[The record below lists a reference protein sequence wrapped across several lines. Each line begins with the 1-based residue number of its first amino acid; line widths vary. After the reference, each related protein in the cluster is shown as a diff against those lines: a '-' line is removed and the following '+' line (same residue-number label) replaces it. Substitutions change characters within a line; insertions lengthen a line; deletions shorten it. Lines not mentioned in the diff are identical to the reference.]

1 MREWSAWN
9 LFYTHFDPIAFT
21 LFGFKV
27 HWYGLCYVGAL
38 LLALFIAS
46 FLLRRFPARFS
57 IESKSLE
64 SYFLWA
70 EVGVILGAR
79 IGYLLIYSD
88 GVYYLMHPWQIFN
101 PFNAQGE
108 FVGIAGFS
116 YHGGVVGFLIATI
129 VFCAFRRQPLL
140 RYLDLATFSIPLAY
154 VLGRIGNF
162 LNHELFGRVIE
173 ADSAWAFL
181 GVLVDGELRYP
192 SQLFE
197 AFLEGVVVF
206 ALMVVAFRFCK
217 KDGYLS
223 VMYGMGYAL
232 ARFVCEFFREADSQ
246 MGYYG
251 SLGLSMGQ
259 ILSIVMFVGAGLL
272 FFFLYTQKSPEIS
285 QKTQKLRRKQCK
297 K

>member
-1 MREWSAWN
+1 MKEWSAWN
-9 LFYTHFDPIAFT
+9 LFYTHFDPIAFEF
-21 LFGFKV
+21 FGFKV

-38 LLALFIAS
+38 LLALVIAS
-46 FLLRRFPARFS
+46 FLLKRFPARFA

-64 SYFLWA
+64 RYFLWA

-79 IGYLLIYSD
+79 IGYLLIYGDS
-88 GVYYLMHPWQIFN
+88 VYYLTHPWQIFN

-129 VFCAFRRQPLL
+129 LFCTIKHQPLL

-173 ADSAWAFL
+173 PDSTLAFL
-181 GVLVDGELRYP
+181 GVLVNGELRYP

-197 AFLEGVVVF
+197 AFLEGIVVF
-206 ALMVVAFRFCK
+206 ALMAGVFRFCK

-223 VMYGMGYAL
+223 VVYGMGYAL

-259 ILSIVMFVGAGLL
+259 ILSIIMFVGAGLL
-272 FFFLYTQKSPEIS
+272 FFFLYTQKPPETS
-285 QKTQKLRRKQCK
+285 QKTRRKKCK

>member
-9 LFYTHFDPIAFT
+9 LFYTYFDPIAFEI
-21 LFGFKV
+21 FGFKV

-46 FLLRRFPARFS
+46 FLLKRFKKRFN
-57 IESKSLE
+57 IESKYLE

-70 EVGVILGAR
+70 ELGVILGAR
-79 IGYLLIYSD
+79 IGYLFIYGDSM
-88 GVYYLMHPWQIFN
+88 YYLMHPWQIFN
-101 PFNAQGE
+101 PVNAQGE

-116 YHGGVVGFLIATI
+116 YHGGVIGFLLATI
-129 VFCAFRRQPLL
+129 LFCVIKQQPIL

-162 LNHELFGRVIE
+162 LNHELFGRVIDS
-173 ADSAWAFL
+173 DSALAFL
-181 GVLVDGELRYP
+181 GVLVNGELRYP

-197 AFLEGVVVF
+197 AFLEGIVVF
-206 ALMVVAFRFCK
+206 VLMAVAFRFCN

-223 VMYGMGYAL
+223 VVYGLGYAL

-259 ILSIVMFVGAGLL
+259 ILSIIMFVGAGIL
-272 FFFLYTQKSPEIS
+272 FFVIYTQTSPNP
-285 QKTQKLRRKQCK
+285 RRKQCK

>member
-1 MREWSAWN
+1 LKEWSAWN
-9 LFYTHFDPIAFT
+9 LFYTHFDPIAFEF
-21 LFGFKV
+21 FGFKV

-38 LLALFIAS
+38 LLALVIAS
-46 FLLRRFPARFS
+46 FLLKRFPARFA

-79 IGYLLIYSD
+79 IGYLLIYGDS
-88 GVYYLMHPWQIFN
+88 VYYLTHPWQIFN

-116 YHGGVVGFLIATI
+116 YHGGVVGFLLATI
-129 VFCAFRRQPLL
+129 LFCTIKHQPLL

-173 ADSAWAFL
+173 PDSTLAFL
-181 GVLVDGELRYP
+181 GVLVNGELRYP

-197 AFLEGVVVF
+197 AFLEGIVVF
-206 ALMVVAFRFCK
+206 ALMAGVFRFCK

-223 VMYGMGYAL
+223 VVYGMGYAL

-259 ILSIVMFVGAGLL
+259 ILSIIMFVGAGLL
-272 FFFLYTQKSPEIS
+272 FFFLYTQKPPETS
-285 QKTQKLRRKQCK
+285 QKTRRKKCK

>member
-9 LFYTHFDPIAFT
+9 LFYTHFDPIAFE
-21 LFGFKV
+21 LFGLRV

-46 FLLRRFPARFS
+46 FLIKRFPARFA
-57 IESKSLE
+57 IESKHLE

-79 IGYLLIYSD
+79 IGYLLIYGD
-88 GVYYLMHPWQIFN
+88 GVYYLTHPWQIFN

-116 YHGGVVGFLIATI
+116 YHGGVVGFLVATI
-129 VFCAFRRQPLL
+129 CFCAIKHQPLL

-173 ADSAWAFL
+173 PDSTLAFL

-197 AFLEGVVVF
+197 AFLEGIVVF
-206 ALMVVAFRFCK
+206 LVMVALLKLCK

-223 VMYGMGYAL
+223 VVYGMSYAL
-232 ARFVCEFFREADSQ
+232 ARFVCEFFREADSH

-259 ILSIVMFVGAGLL
+259 ILSVIMFVGAGLL
-272 FFFLYTQKSPEIS
+272 FFFLYTQKSPD
-285 QKTQKLRRKQCK
+285 TRRKRCK
-297 K
+297 R

>member
-1 MREWSAWN
+1 MRELSAWN
-9 LFYTHFDPIAFT
+9 LFYESFDPIAFE

-46 FLLRRFPARFS
+46 FLLRRFPARFG

-64 SYFLWA
+64 SYFVWA

-79 IGYLLIYSD
+79 IGYVLIYGD
-88 GVYYLMHPWQIFN
+88 GVYYLTHPWQIFN

-116 YHGGVVGFLIATI
+116 YHGGVIGFLVATI
-129 VFCAFRRQPLL
+129 VFCRLKNQPLL

-173 ADSAWAFL
+173 ADSVLAFL

-197 AFLEGVVVF
+197 AFLEGIVVF
-206 ALMVVAFRFCK
+206 VLMAWAFRFCK

-223 VMYGMGYAL
+223 VVYGMGYAL

-251 SLGLSMGQ
+251 TLGLSMGQ
-259 ILSIVMFVGAGLL
+259 ILSIVMFVGTWLL
-272 FFFLYTQKSPEIS
+272 FFLLYTQKPPN
-285 QKTQKLRRKQCK
+285 KRRKKCK